1 MEKNEVTNISLRECK
16 TKKKN
21 VKGVFVTDKTDL
33 KIIVL
38 INAMIL
44 ALITFVTN
52 TPICGKIDSKV

>member
-16 TKKKN
+16 TKKN

-33 KIIVL
+33 KIFVFK
-38 INAMIL
+38 NAMIF

>member
-1 MEKNEVTNISLRECK
+1 M
-16 TKKKN
+16 
-21 VKGVFVTDKTDL
+21 DKTDL

-52 TPICGKIDSKV
+52 TLICGKIDSKV